1 MRQLLF
7 IVVLFIALALLT
19 ASVSADIAPMK
30 ISVPQSARKAKK
42 KSIRKAPVKQIRKQ
56 PRRASESS
64 APELPARPVKAAP
77 PEHSSVSLSETQP
90 RCRETSI
97 QELVVRQF
105 HQSAGKTKDVFRNYV
120 TKIRYLTITALHKG
134 KNASDAITRQINEIK
149 K

>member
-7 IVVLFIALALLT
+7 IVVFFISLALLT
-19 ASVSADIAPMK
+19 SSVLADIAPMK
-30 ISVPQSARKAKK
+30 ISVPSSARKANK
-42 KSIRKAPVKQIRKQ
+42 KSIRKALVKQIRKQ
-56 PRRASESS
+56 PIRVSESS
-64 APELPARPVKAAP
+64 APELPARQVVAAL

-105 HQSAGKTKDVFRNYV
+105 HQTAGKTKDVFSKYV
-120 TKIRYLTITALHKG
+120 TKIRCLTKTALHKG
-134 KNASDAITRQINEIK
+134 KSASDAITRQINEIK